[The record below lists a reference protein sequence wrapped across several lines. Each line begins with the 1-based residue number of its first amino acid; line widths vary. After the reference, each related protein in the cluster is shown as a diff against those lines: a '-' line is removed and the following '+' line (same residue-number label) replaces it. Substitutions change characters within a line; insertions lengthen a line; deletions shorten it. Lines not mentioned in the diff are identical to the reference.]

1 MKMQLKKFI
10 HTIRF
15 KLIVI
20 FIILFLIPFL
30 LVETIIYKTIE
41 ERALINNNELMI
53 NNLQLVSDY
62 TNTFLTDI
70 QTDFQNII
78 FQEDFI
84 LSLFNIRDLANI
96 TTQYQ
101 LDATEK
107 LSDDFEPYLENKRIE
122 SVYLYNINNDVFYD
136 FAYLSPSYLVDDF
149 QNTDWFNSYQTIYD
163 ERNQNFTNNW
173 IMTHRIPNIIQKESL
188 PIISYYTR
196 LKSSSGHISILSV
209 NVNVMQLVN
218 VINSLTLPED
228 ALIYIADS
236 NGQIIAS
243 NADVTYGA
251 SLLSL
256 YNMYPDNN
264 QSLMVGEEKRH
275 ISSYTS
281 ELLGY
286 YYLIDIPYSHIT
298 ASANDSRM
306 LLYGLYLALIVIL
319 LTMTALIQW
328 FLLKPINAMIDKMRH
343 VEQGNFDITLPDN
356 RKDELG
362 VLYRN
367 FNEMTR
373 NIHNLIEKNYVE
385 VLLRKQSDL
394 NYIQT
399 QLNEHFLYNT
409 LDAIYSLILNNDQL
423 TAQELLLSLS
433 KFFRTTLNN
442 GKHIIT
448 IREIASMLDNYCKI
462 MDVRNNGK
470 FQINIH
476 VDDDVMDCYALK
488 FLFQPILENAI
499 IHGVNTRRQGGR
511 IDVDIHKSDGY
522 ILYTVFDNGRGIDD
536 LELTRLN
543 RMFNKITT
551 ETQDDFFALNN
562 IAHQAKLFYR
572 SNFSIHIDSQIN
584 EYTRCTVKVPILTNP
599 PEEGVFNYDQSHT
612 S

>member
-1 MKMQLKKFI
+1 
-10 HTIRF
+10 
-15 KLIVI
+15 
-20 FIILFLIPFL
+20 
-30 LVETIIYKTIE
+30 
-41 ERALINNNELMI
+41 
-53 NNLQLVSDY
+53 
-62 TNTFLTDI
+62 
-70 QTDFQNII
+70 
-78 FQEDFI
+78 
-84 LSLFNIRDLANI
+84 
-96 TTQYQ
+96 
-101 LDATEK
+101 
-107 LSDDFEPYLENKRIE
+107 
-122 SVYLYNINNDVFYD
+122 
-136 FAYLSPSYLVDDF
+136 
-149 QNTDWFNSYQTIYD
+149 
-163 ERNQNFTNNW
+163 
-173 IMTHRIPNIIQKESL
+173 
-188 PIISYYTR
+188 
-196 LKSSSGHISILSV
+196 
-209 NVNVMQLVN
+209 
-218 VINSLTLPED
+218 
-228 ALIYIADS
+228 
-236 NGQIIAS
+236 
-243 NADVTYGA
+243 
-251 SLLSL
+251 
-256 YNMYPDNN
+256 MYPDNN